1 MFYEKSSFGWN
12 SLNTYLNNTSLRCVK
27 IDFDY
32 HLSDEKRN
40 SKNVIYYHKEDDYE
54 LHEGLLASPSKFS
67 VRNMER
73 EFLKYVNED
82 KQVGLVVCAGGIDCL
97 LDVFIELAEK
107 YQWYLHL
114 IYLGEW
120 EGTEVDHK
128 GLLRIIKNAD
138 QYDSICF
145 LNRYGMIDYNE
156 KLEDVIAQ
164 ITAYEE
170 LVSEDIAK
178 ILLKAQKLHKIQQSH
193 KVNLYNHQK
202 EVYELIKLEENEIIR
217 HKVLYLQQIGRGLR
231 KTDRKKN
238 VIVIDVVDEYGA
250 MVKACNMHSIFANP
264 YYVPFGDIT
273 KMDYKPGEMV
283 IIDGMEERIERIS
296 EVDIDS
302 FEDKYGNYLS
312 QEQIAREY
320 FVSTGTVISW
330 IKKGKIIPSA
340 EYKFGSRSIYLF
352 SPDDVEKYRKELNI
366 KEHNDNTIKQDFFDF
381 LEERDYS
388 LSYKMPFMLSFI
400 KAVNTIGDA
409 DIEKVLD
416 GYIGFYQNR
425 IDRGLPVDRSTCP
438 YNQKTLKDRKAI
450 SRNMLTN
457 PFEKFE
463 RKRFLYYSKDL
474 SVISMNH
481 ALYSQMTEEDWTRVK
496 EQLTEDL
503 KNYYAE
509 MGGI

>member
-32 HLSDEKRN
+32 HLSDEKRD

-202 EVYELIKLEENEIIR
+202 EVYEEIYELEKSSNDVQKQEKNDNIFSNVISANHLMVNAVTNSMSQLGFVISQETRDRVIGLLKSSSDAVSRGLIQESTANYLQKEVFAIKKAILQEWSDYYHRVADQKINMLQTIKGIAPEREKVDYASNKIKQGASWDFKQDNLDKMEKGLQEADEIINSLGFGEDGAEILAFLK
-217 HKVLYLQQIGRGLR
+217 KVASG
-231 KTDRKKN
+231 
-238 VIVIDVVDEYGA
+238 
-250 MVKACNMHSIFANP
+250 KASVHDLTPDILNWLMENNMTS
-264 YYVPFGDIT
+264 
-273 KMDYKPGEMV
+273 K
-283 IIDGMEERIERIS
+283 
-296 EVDIDS
+296 
-302 FEDKYGNYLS
+302 L
-312 QEQIAREY
+312 
-320 FVSTGTVISW
+320 
-330 IKKGKIIPSA
+330 
-340 EYKFGSRSIYLF
+340 
-352 SPDDVEKYRKELNI
+352 
-366 KEHNDNTIKQDFFDF
+366 
-381 LEERDYS
+381 
-388 LSYKMPFMLSFI
+388 
-400 KAVNTIGDA
+400 
-409 DIEKVLD
+409 
-416 GYIGFYQNR
+416 
-425 IDRGLPVDRSTCP
+425 
-438 YNQKTLKDRKAI
+438 AI
-450 SRNMLTN
+450 SFR
-457 PFEKFE
+457 
-463 RKRFLYYSKDL
+463 
-474 SVISMNH
+474 
-481 ALYSQMTEEDWTRVK
+481 
-496 EQLTEDL
+496 
-503 KNYYAE
+503 
-509 MGGI
+509 